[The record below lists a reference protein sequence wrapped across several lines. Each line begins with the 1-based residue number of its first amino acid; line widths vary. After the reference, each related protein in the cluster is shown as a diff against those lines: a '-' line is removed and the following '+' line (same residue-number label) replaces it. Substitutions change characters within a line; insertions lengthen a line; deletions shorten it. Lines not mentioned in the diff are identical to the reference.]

1 MKFSRLF
8 SLCAS
13 ALICTISL
21 AQTSSPTVVTVNGEA
36 VSLSDFEHIYK
47 KNNKEAVITKED
59 LDEYMNL
66 FINFKLKVTEA
77 EALGMD
83 EDPEFIRELSGYR
96 KQLARPYLVDTELLD
111 EIVLE
116 AHNRQQEEIR
126 ARHIL
131 VTVSPNAAP
140 ADTLRAWNR
149 INRLRNRVLNGDD
162 FETVARAKD
171 GSDDPS
177 AVKNGGDLGWFTAFS
192 MVFAFEEAA
201 YNTPVG
207 ELSGIVRTRFGY
219 HFLEVTG
226 RRPAMG
232 EIHVAHI
239 MIKVS
244 NIENK
249 ALIHRGKEEID
260 AVYQLLENGESFES
274 LALKYSADESTKS
287 KGGVLPWFG
296 AGKMEETF
304 SEASFALENDG
315 DYSQPVLTTYG
326 WHIIKR
332 LGYKAPLTF
341 EEAEK
346 ALRKKVSRDKR
357 AEVTKTSF
365 INKLKTEYSFRSFPV
380 RINNI
385 KSAASAIDSVFF
397 PEHPLVY
404 SKTSDLGKT
413 LFSINGNNT
422 TVGDFVEFA
431 NSVMIRNLDRGS
443 DMIIDE
449 LLDRLIEEKL
459 LAYED
464 SMLEKKYD
472 DFRLLINEYHDGI
485 LLFELTDEMVWSK
498 AVKDT
503 AGLIAYHEAN
513 TSKFMWG
520 ERIEM
525 SAYTCENAE
534 IAEQV
539 KKAIEAGEDVREL
552 RKTLLQENPL
562 AIKIEE
568 GKFPAGVNTWCD
580 AVFALRANDQ
590 YKASENGY
598 TIVEMP
604 AGGNAVVI
612 IKVLDFIPPA
622 PKTLEEARGQI
633 IASYQDYLEENWVSS
648 LKEKYTVEVNE
659 EVLYELID

>member
-1 MKFSRLF
+1 MKFRRLF

-116 AHNRQQEEIR
+116 AYNRQQEEIR

-274 LALKYSADESTKS
+274 L
-287 KGGVLPWFG
+287 
-296 AGKMEETF
+296 
-304 SEASFALENDG
+304 
-315 DYSQPVLTTYG
+315 
-326 WHIIKR
+326 R
-332 LGYKAPLTF
+332 LNTVQT
-341 EEAEK
+341 K
-346 ALRKKVSRDKR
+346 ALRAKAEYYLGLELVRWKR
-357 AEVTKTSF
+357 HSQ
-365 INKLKTEYSFRSFPV
+365 KL
-380 RINNI
+380 
-385 KSAASAIDSVFF
+385 
-397 PEHPLVY
+397 H
-404 SKTSDLGKT
+404 
-413 LFSINGNNT
+413 
-422 TVGDFVEFA
+422 
-431 NSVMIRNLDRGS
+431 
-443 DMIIDE
+443 
-449 LLDRLIEEKL
+449 
-459 LAYED
+459 
-464 SMLEKKYD
+464 
-472 DFRLLINEYHDGI
+472 
-485 LLFELTDEMVWSK
+485 
-498 AVKDT
+498 
-503 AGLIAYHEAN
+503 
-513 TSKFMWG
+513 
-520 ERIEM
+520 
-525 SAYTCENAE
+525 
-534 IAEQV
+534 
-539 KKAIEAGEDVREL
+539 
-552 RKTLLQENPL
+552 
-562 AIKIEE
+562 
-568 GKFPAGVNTWCD
+568 
-580 AVFALRANDQ
+580 
-590 YKASENGY
+590 
-598 TIVEMP
+598 
-604 AGGNAVVI
+604 
-612 IKVLDFIPPA
+612 
-622 PKTLEEARGQI
+622 
-633 IASYQDYLEENWVSS
+633 S
-648 LKEKYTVEVNE
+648 L
-659 EVLYELID
+659 

>member
-83 EDPEFIRELSGYR
+83 EDPELIRELSGYR

-116 AHNRQQEEIR
+116 AYNRQQEEIR

-207 ELSGIVRTRFGY
+207 ELSGIVRTRVWLPFRSNWKK
-219 HFLEVTG
+219 TSC
-226 RRPAMG
+226 MG

-287 KGGVLPWFG
+287 K
-296 AGKMEETF
+296 
-304 SEASFALENDG
+304 
-315 DYSQPVLTTYG
+315 
-326 WHIIKR
+326 
-332 LGYKAPLTF
+332 
-341 EEAEK
+341 AE
-346 ALRKKVSRDKR
+346 
-357 AEVTKTSF
+357 
-365 INKLKTEYSFRSFPV
+365 Y
-380 RINNI
+380 
-385 KSAASAIDSVFF
+385 
-397 PEHPLVY
+397 
-404 SKTSDLGKT
+404 
-413 LFSINGNNT
+413 
-422 TVGDFVEFA
+422 
-431 NSVMIRNLDRGS
+431 
-443 DMIIDE
+443 
-449 LLDRLIEEKL
+449 
-459 LAYED
+459 
-464 SMLEKKYD
+464 
-472 DFRLLINEYHDGI
+472 
-485 LLFELTDEMVWSK
+485 
-498 AVKDT
+498 
-503 AGLIAYHEAN
+503 
-513 TSKFMWG
+513 
-520 ERIEM
+520 
-525 SAYTCENAE
+525 
-534 IAEQV
+534 
-539 KKAIEAGEDVREL
+539 
-552 RKTLLQENPL
+552 
-562 AIKIEE
+562 
-568 GKFPAGVNTWCD
+568 
-580 AVFALRANDQ
+580 
-590 YKASENGY
+590 
-598 TIVEMP
+598 
-604 AGGNAVVI
+604 
-612 IKVLDFIPPA
+612 
-622 PKTLEEARGQI
+622 
-633 IASYQDYLEENWVSS
+633 
-648 LKEKYTVEVNE
+648 
-659 EVLYELID
+659 